1 MYRLFH
7 VLYICHILN
16 VFILCS
22 TCFALFAFFITMPL
36 SGIKLL
42 DVLFDL
48 FI

>member
-1 MYRLFH
+1 MYLFC
-7 VLYICHILN
+7 VLLAL
-16 VFILCS
+16 LC
-22 TCFALFAFFITMPL
+22 LLFFITMPL